1 MCANYFVFD
10 LTTEMEERNVQ
21 LLSVDEMC
29 VQLLKPHDIDRI
41 FGYVSSTRA
50 ISIHIIFVA
59 AVLISNK
66 MYRVLYQ
73 QMSDNS

>member
-50 ISIHIIFVA
+50 ISIHIICVA